1 MKDKKIE
8 FYKCNF
14 DNAEVCIEST
24 GEWIRLA
31 DFSDWN
37 ELVEACGGEDNL
49 RFSDY
54 HDIPTALI
62 GETWIAGSIYK
73 IISAIDQSECD
84 TALIAYLDYHVLPFS
99 HPEREQQ
106 AMRRIRNFEDCF
118 VGEYDTEEE
127 FAEEYWVSE
136 GKVSTD
142 DEVYKYINWERAA
155 WDLFVNDFLFI
166 HTGEWNEFKG
176 YVYRKYIKL

>member
-1 MKDKKIE
+1 MKDKKIM
-8 FYKCNF
+8 FYECDF

-62 GETWIAGSIYK
+62 GETWIADGIYE
-73 IISAIDQSECD
+73 IISAISQSEHSA
-84 TALIAYLDYHVLPFS
+84 ALMVYLDYYVPPFS
-99 HPEREQQ
+99 YPEHGQWTEN
-106 AMRRIRNFEDCF
+106 RIRRFGDEFIGDFTDEAN
-118 VGEYDTEEE
+118 
-127 FAEEYWVSE
+127 FAEVHYVLM
-136 GKVSTD
+136 GKVSIHD
-142 DEVYKYINWERAA
+142 DMYKYIDWERVGF
-155 WDLFVNDFLFI
+155 DLFVNDFLFI
-166 HTGEWNEFKG
+166 KTGEWNNFDG
-176 YVYRKYIKL
+176 YVYRRR